1 MKKGADGY
9 YRHDVWYDGKA
20 YAVRSKSVKE
30 LWKKV
35 AQKEQQLQS
44 GQIISNGNTLVGNW
58 LYDYIETYKKASIT
72 ADTYHQLC
80 AYVKNYIAPMIGRLR
95 MKDVRAI
102 DLQRVLNT
110 CEGQS
115 VSQANKLRNLIRGAF
130 RQARINKIIPEDPAE
145 ALFMPGTESGTH
157 RAITDFERGHILRLC
172 ESHRA
177 GLWVLLMLYC
187 GLRPA
192 ETRTLM
198 WQDVDFEN
206 RVLLVQSAKN
216 DYGVRRVP
224 VPTPLFNRLFHAH
237 QQASAPYVVSQPTT
251 GHMHTK
257 TSMRQMWSS
266 FKRALDIQ
274 MGAQTFR
281 SAIIP
286 ETSVVAKD
294 LTPYCLRHTYGTDL
308 QTAGIPINVAK
319 DLMGHKDI
327 AVTARIYTHLSA
339 QSFAD
344 AAAQIEALTAAS
356 NEQKLL
362 PFQAR
367 QHVT

>member
-9 YRHDVWYDGKA
+9 YRHDIWYDGKA

-44 GQIISNGNTLVGNW
+44 GQIISNGNTLVESW
-58 LYDYIETYKKASIT
+58 MYDYIETYKKTSIT

-80 AYVKNYIAPMIGRLR
+80 AYVKNYIAPVIGRLR

-102 DLQRVLNT
+102 DLQRVLNA

-115 VSQANKLRNLIRGAF
+115 VSQANKLRNLIRSAF
-130 RQARINKIIPEDPAE
+130 RQARINKIILDDPAE
-145 ALFMPGTESGTH
+145 ALSMPGTESGTH
-157 RAITDFERGHILRLC
+157 RAITKLEREHILRLC
-172 ESHRA
+172 ETHRA

-192 ETRTLM
+192 ETRALT
-198 WQDVDFEN
+198 WQDVDFKS

-224 VPTPLFNRLFHAH
+224 VPTPLFDQLSRTSA
-237 QQASAPYVVSQPTT
+237 QACTPYVIAQPTT
-251 GHMHTK
+251 NRMHTK

-281 SAIIP
+281 GAIIP
-286 ETSVVAKD
+286 ESSVVAKD

-308 QTAGIPINVAK
+308 QTAGVPINVAK

-327 AVTARIYTHLSA
+327 TVTARIYTHLSE

-344 AAAQIEALTAAS
+344 AAAQIEALTVS
-356 NEQKLL
+356 R
-362 PFQAR
+362 PD
-367 QHVT
+367 V